1 MGRAV
6 LPRRDEQWATPVR
19 SILAAE
25 EQNSDHKHTIC
36 YSVHTVVTVYHIR
49 VAPASDHSWIAK
61 VWFSTCNDL
70 TQPNRARVTT
80 PKINYER
87 KYGCTVHRCV
97 NTSALLQTI
106 GIWCLKMCTTI
117 RRRHLNTQMTP
128 YHVWNFFIT
137 LVPFRAKSFQLLPRH
152 RKTNLDKNI

>member
-36 YSVHTVVTVYHIR
+36 YSVHTVVTVHHIR
-49 VAPASDHSWIAK
+49 VQIILELLESDSLRAMIWPSRIERASQHPKSTMSAK
-61 VWFSTCNDL
+61 MDAQSIGVL
-70 TQPNRARVTT
+70 TPQ
-80 PKINYER
+80 
-87 KYGCTVHRCV
+87 RC
-97 NTSALLQTI
+97 SKLQTI

-117 RRRHLNTQMTP
+117 RRRYLNTQTTP
-128 YHVWNFFIT
+128 HHVWNFFIT